1 MANGI
6 EAVATAETFPHRT
19 WRLPSAVTGLLRFCR
34 RKPLGALGGLCVL
47 AMLVMAAGA
56 DVIAHYDYDESVPGA
71 RMQPPSAKFWM
82 GTDNLSRD
90 MWSRVVY
97 GARISVTVGF
107 ATITIGTLVAAAVGI
122 SSAYVGGTYDIVVQ
136 RIVDA
141 WMSFPYLVIILSLM
155 AVLGPGLLNLILA
168 LSLLIAAG
176 GARVIRGAALSVM
189 QNPYLEAARAMGS
202 GHLRI
207 VLRYVLPN
215 VMATILILATIGLGG
230 VILAES
236 SLSFLGF
243 GVPPPYP
250 SWGAMLSGS
259 GRSYMYRAPWMAIW
273 PGLAISLAVFG
284 FNMLGD
290 ALRDVLDPR
299 LRGADRAAHI
309 LPVFYRPARASSGR
323 GWGTRWNTL
332 TGNPLMALD
341 GATRLGLVAS
351 ACAEDRFQREP
362 PAPPTAGRVWTPRP
376 APAAPGPLGV
386 VSAASSGRVAA

>member
-1 MANGI
+1 MANSL
-6 EAVATAETFPHRT
+6 EAIAGPQTLPHRA
-19 WRLPSAVTGLLRFCR
+19 WRVPPVVVTVARFCR

-47 AMLVMAAGA
+47 AMLIMAVGA
-56 DVIAHYDYDESVPGA
+56 DWLAHYAYDQTIPGA
-71 RMQPPSAKFWM
+71 RMQPPSAKYWM

-107 ATITIGTLVAAAVGI
+107 ATIAIGTTFAAAVGI
-122 SSAYVGGTYDIVVQ
+122 SSAYLGGKYDMVVQ

-141 WMSFPYLVIILSLM
+141 WMSFPYLVVILSLM
-155 AVLGPGLLNLILA
+155 AVLGPGLLNLIFT
-168 LSLLIAAG
+168 LSILIAAG

-189 QNPYLEAARAMGS
+189 QNPYLEAARAMGA
-202 GHLRI
+202 GHMRI
-207 VLRYVLPN
+207 VLLYVLPN
-215 VMATILILATIGLGG
+215 VMATIMILATIGLGG

-299 LRGADRAAHI
+299 LRGSATT
-309 LPVFYRPARASSGR
+309 SSR
-323 GWGTRWNTL
+323 
-332 TGNPLMALD
+332 
-341 GATRLGLVAS
+341 
-351 ACAEDRFQREP
+351 
-362 PAPPTAGRVWTPRP
+362 
-376 APAAPGPLGV
+376 
-386 VSAASSGRVAA
+386 